1 MSEKAGCDT
10 NEIYFTP
17 EKTIDL
23 VSGYNNWFFICDF
36 GGKHFIDASCFFENR
51 SFYSVFGGAFY
62 GNFSYL
68 CDWSRGT

>member
-23 VSGYNNWFFICDF
+23 VSGYYNWFFICDF
-36 GGKHFIDASCFFENR
+36 GGKHFIDASCFF
-51 SFYSVFGGAFY
+51 
-62 GNFSYL
+62 
-68 CDWSRGT
+68 